1 MTNVHS
7 KKYVCDVI
15 IIGGGPAGLT
25 AGIYSSRAKLE
36 SLLIESAFNPSQV
49 TITDLIENYPGFPEG
64 IQGPEL
70 LEKFKEQASKFG
82 LDVIQKDINLI
93 TRTSIGNLDGWKVE
107 TGDSSYLGLSIIMAT
122 GTSLEKLGV
131 TGETEFTGR
140 GVSYCATCD
149 APFYKDRKVIV
160 VGGGNTAIQEGIYL
174 TKFAKEVFIIHRRDR
189 LRATGILQERAFSN
203 KKINFIWDS
212 VVEKISGNNVVSGA
226 LLKNIKTGQ
235 IQEIETDG
243 VFIFVGY
250 VPNSEPVK
258 NMVELDKDGSI
269 IVDKDMKTSA
279 DGILACG
286 DCTNTSLRQVVTACG
301 DGATAAYSAQLYV
314 EKLKGIS
321 YNTD

>member
-1 MTNVHS
+1 MTNEHS
-7 KKYVCDVI
+7 REHVFDVI

-25 AGIYSSRAKLE
+25 AGIYSSRAKLK
-36 SLLIESAFNPSQV
+36 SLLIESAFKPSQV

-70 LEKFKEQASKFG
+70 IEKFEEQASKFG
-82 LDVIQKDINLI
+82 LDVIQKDINII
-93 TRTSIGNLDGWKVE
+93 TKTSIDNLNGWKVE

-122 GTSLEKLGV
+122 GTTLEKLGV

-149 APFYKDRKVIV
+149 APFYKDRRVIV
-160 VGGGNTAIQEGIYL
+160 VGGGDAAIQEGIYL
-174 TKFAKEVFIIHRRDR
+174 TRFAKEVFIVHRRHR

-203 KKINFIWDS
+203 NKITFVWNS
-212 VVEKISGNNVVSGA
+212 VVEKILGDNVVSGVR
-226 LLKNIKTGQ
+226 LRNVKTEQ
-235 IQEIETDG
+235 IQEIAADG
-243 VFIFVGY
+243 VFIFVGN
-250 VPNSEPVK
+250 VPNSELVK
-258 NMVELDKDGSI
+258 NLVELDEGGSI

-301 DGATAAYSAQLYV
+301 DGATAAYSAQLYI
-314 EKLKGIS
+314 EELKGTS
-321 YNTD
+321 YNTG

>member
-1 MTNVHS
+1 MTNIHS
-7 KKYVCDVI
+7 KKHVCDVI

-25 AGIYSSRAKLE
+25 AGIYSSRAKLKT
-36 SLLIESAFNPSQV
+36 LLIESAFNPSQV

-70 LEKFKEQASKFG
+70 IEKFKEQASKFG
-82 LDVIQKDINLI
+82 LDIIQKDVSVIA
-93 TRTSIGNLDGWKVE
+93 RTSIGNLDGWKVE
-107 TGDSSYLGLSIIMAT
+107 TGDSSYVGLSIIMVT
-122 GTSLEKLGV
+122 GTTLEKLGV

-149 APFYKDRKVIV
+149 APFYKDRRVIV
-160 VGGGNTAIQEGIYL
+160 VGGGDAAIQESIYL

-203 KKINFIWDS
+203 NQINFVWNS
-212 VVEKISGNNVVSGA
+212 VVEKIIGDNVVSGVQ
-226 LLKNIKTGQ
+226 LENVKTGKF
-235 IQEIETDG
+235 QEIAVDG
-243 VFIFVGY
+243 VFVFVGN
-250 VPNSEPVK
+250 VPNSELV
-258 NMVELDKDGSI
+258 NNLVELDKGGSI
-269 IVDKDMKTSA
+269 IVNKGMKTSA
-279 DGILACG
+279 DGIFACG

-314 EKLKGIS
+314 EKLKDIS